1 MSEPLTTRTM
11 RLYCDGELPDEQAR
25 QVEQRLGQDPNLRSL
40 VESERRLKEHV
51 GRVMAADGSPV
62 PAGLAEHVREPGVG
76 ETPAAPARIEV
87 EPAPAT
93 ASRAWWSGPHRA
105 NFFAV
110 AACLVLVAG
119 AVLFGILGPS
129 IDSLR
134 TRGMTD
140 LSADAA
146 AAVAGEHVMTTADL
160 PTIVASMPYQ
170 TADDADRGLA
180 RFLGASGRTFDL
192 RDLGYE
198 FVAGTTC
205 DVPHCPRGSHLIYY
219 KSEGVRGI
227 VTLHIVPDRGQIAVG
242 DNPFPKPLPLS
253 TDVVPE
259 GSGCQ
264 KDVLV
269 WSHGGHSYLLV
280 VCVDHDVHRVAQRMQ
295 ETLQAG
301 GRAPRR

>member
-1 MSEPLTTRTM
+1 MSEPLTARTI

-25 QVEQRLGQDPNLRSL
+25 QVEQRLGQDPSLRSL
-40 VESERRLKEHV
+40 VETERRLKEHV
-51 GRVMAADGSPV
+51 GRVMAADGSRV
-62 PAGLAEHVREPGVG
+62 PAGLAGRVREPGVG
-76 ETPAAPARIEV
+76 ETTATAARIEV

-134 TRGMTD
+134 MRSVTD
-140 LSADAA
+140 GAVDAA
-146 AAVAGEHVMTTADL
+146 VAVAGEHVMTTANL
-160 PTIVASMPYQ
+160 STIAASMPYH
-170 TADDADRGLA
+170 TADAADQGLA
-180 RFLGASGRTFDL
+180 QFLGASRRIFDL

-198 FVAGTTC
+198 FVAGSTC
-205 DVPHCPRGSHLIYY
+205 DIPHCERGSHLIYY
-219 KSEGVRGI
+219 KSEGVRGL
-227 VTLHIVPDRGQIAVG
+227 VTLHIVPNRGQIAVG
-242 DNPFPKPLPLS
+242 DNPFPKPLPVS
-253 TDVVPE
+253 TDVVPK

-269 WSHGGHSYLLV
+269 WSYDGHAYLLV
-280 VCVDHDVHRVAQRMQ
+280 VCVDEDVHRVAQRMQ

>member
-1 MSEPLTTRTM
+1 MI
-11 RLYCDGELPDEQAR
+11 RLYCDGELPDDQAR
-25 QVEQRLGQDPNLRSL
+25 QVEQRLGQDPSLRSL
-40 VESERRLKEHV
+40 VESERRLKEHA
-51 GRVMAADGSPV
+51 GQVMAADGSPV
-62 PAGLAEHVREPGVG
+62 PAGLAGRVRDHGVG
-76 ETPAAPARIEV
+76 ETTASAARIEV

-105 NFFAV
+105 NVFAV

-134 TRGMTD
+134 MRSVTD
-140 LSADAA
+140 VAADAA
-146 AAVAGEHVMTTADL
+146 AAVAGEHVVTTTDLRTVAARMPYHTAD
-160 PTIVASMPYQ
+160 A
-170 TADDADRGLA
+170 ADRGLA
-180 RFLGASGRTFDL
+180 RFLGAPGRIFDL

-198 FVAGTTC
+198 FVAGSTC
-205 DVPHCPRGSHLIYY
+205 DIPHCDRGSHLIYC
-219 KSEGVRGI
+219 KSEGKRGL

-242 DNPFPKPLPLS
+242 DNPFPTPLPLS

-269 WSHGGHSYLLV
+269 WSYGGHSYLLV
-280 VCVDHDVHRVAQRMQ
+280 VCVDNDVHRVAQRMQ

>member
-1 MSEPLTTRTM
+1 MSEPLTARTI

-25 QVEQRLGQDPNLRSL
+25 QFEQRLGQDPSLRSL

-51 GRVMAADGSPV
+51 GRVMAADGSLV
-62 PAGLAEHVREPGVG
+62 PADLAGRVREPGVG
-76 ETPAAPARIEV
+76 ETPPTAAHIEV
-87 EPAPAT
+87 EPAT

-105 NFFAV
+105 NLFAV

-134 TRGMTD
+134 MRSVTD
-140 LSADAA
+140 VAADAA
-146 AAVAGEHVMTTADL
+146 AAVAGEHVVTTTDLETIAAGMPYHTAD
-160 PTIVASMPYQ
+160 A
-170 TADDADRGLA
+170 ANRGLA
-180 RFLGASGRTFDL
+180 QFLGAPGRIFDL

-205 DVPHCPRGSHLIYY
+205 DIPHCDRGSHLIYY
-219 KSEGVRGI
+219 KSEGTHGL
-227 VTLHIVPDRGQIAVG
+227 VTLHIVPDRGQIALG
-242 DNPFPKPLPLS
+242 DNPFPTPLPLS

-269 WSHGGHSYLLV
+269 WSYGGHSYLLV
-280 VCVDHDVHRVAQRMQ
+280 VCVDNDVHRVAQRMQ

>member
-1 MSEPLTTRTM
+1 MNEPLTPRM
-11 RLYCDGELPDEQAR
+11 IRLYCDGELPDDQAR
-25 QVEQRLGQDPNLRSL
+25 QVEQRLGQDPSLRSL

-51 GRVMAADGSPV
+51 GQVMAADGSPV
-62 PAGLAEHVREPGVG
+62 PAGLAGRVRDHGVG
-76 ETPAAPARIEV
+76 ETTASAARIEV
-87 EPAPAT
+87 EPAT

-105 NFFAV
+105 NVFAV

-134 TRGMTD
+134 MRSVTD
-140 LSADAA
+140 VAADAA
-146 AAVAGEHVMTTADL
+146 AAVAGEHVMTTADFE
-160 PTIVASMPYQ
+160 TIVAGMPYR
-170 TADDADRGLA
+170 TAYAADRGLA
-180 RFLGASGRTFDL
+180 PFLGASRRTFDL

-205 DVPHCPRGSHLIYY
+205 DIPHCDRGSHLIYY
-219 KSEGVRGI
+219 KSEGTHGL

-242 DNPFPKPLPLS
+242 NNPFPTPLPLS
-253 TDVVPE
+253 TDVVPK

-269 WSHGGHSYLLV
+269 WSHEGYSYLLV
-280 VCVDHDVHRVAQRMQ
+280 VCVDEDVHRVAQRMQ